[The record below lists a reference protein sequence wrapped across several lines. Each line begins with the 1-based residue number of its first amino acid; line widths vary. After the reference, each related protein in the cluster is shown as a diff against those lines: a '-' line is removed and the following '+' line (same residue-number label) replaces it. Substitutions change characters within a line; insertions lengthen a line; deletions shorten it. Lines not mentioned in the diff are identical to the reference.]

1 MIINVTIS
9 LLIGI
14 LLPRRP
20 SQTTAI
26 ALEGAAPPSFF
37 LRLPCLSI
45 RRGVSLCATI
55 TFDIHT
61 KKIKSTWPLRKH
73 HSTPYNPTTMRRII
87 VMHREADGSA

>member
-1 MIINVTIS
+1 MNINVTIS

-20 SQTTAI
+20 SQTRTI

-37 LRLPCLSI
+37 LPQPCLSI
-45 RRGVSLCATI
+45 SRGVNLCATI

-61 KKIKSTWPLRKH
+61 RKIKST
-73 HSTPYNPTTMRRII
+73 
-87 VMHREADGSA
+87 